1 MTYPRLFLTRPRRRA
16 LMIGLMALFGL
27 LTPAMLLY
35 SAGYR
40 YDKNTGRIKVTG
52 VISVAAEP
60 ADATLTINNIRLDK
74 RLPVE
79 LTNRAPGR
87 YQLRLDKPGYKSWE
101 KEITVESQQ
110 TTYVKEIR
118 LLRDQLPVPVEWAL
132 PATSSWQFSTAPD
145 GRYALAGALESGIE
159 TITLFDTE
167 NLKSQV
173 ISRRATS
180 EPSLLDWSPDSSR
193 LLLAARQKTGWRLIL
208 LSLADPNQTADYRWT
223 QNRPPRWQWSPANG
237 SVMFAPD
244 NRTIIRLNLAGA
256 ETIAAL
262 ATDTLWFVAGE
273 REVWSLDRLRP
284 SLPETIRLT
293 AIADL
298 NRERIIGRTE
308 NSLVVIKR
316 TGEDEPIET
325 IAAPQVRYNPATKE
339 WLAWSDF
346 ELWTIYENGGVR
358 LLNRAGERLR
368 DIQPLDETGVLLVVN
383 DRGLTAFNPGY
394 SVSHD
399 LFIGRVDS
407 AGVNQRQRLI
417 YFLGEV
423 GGRRGVFQL
432 GY

>member
-1 MTYPRLFLTRPRRRA
+1 MTYPRLWLIRPLRRA

-27 LTPAMLLY
+27 LTPAVLLY

-52 VISVAAEP
+52 VISIEAEP

-132 PATSSWQFSTAPD
+132 PETSSWRFLIAPD
-145 GRYALAGALESGIE
+145 GRYALASVIESGIE

-173 ISRRATS
+173 ISRRATN
-180 EPSLLDWSPDSSR
+180 EPTLLDWSPDSGM
-193 LLLAARQKTGWRLIL
+193 LLLAARQKTGWRLTL
-208 LSLADPNQTADYRWT
+208 LSLADPNQTADYRWM
-223 QNRPPRWQWSPANG
+223 QNRPPRWQWLPASG
-237 SVMFAPD
+237 SIMFAPD
-244 NRTIIRLNLAGA
+244 NRTIIGLSQAGA
-256 ETIAAL
+256 ETITAL
-262 ATDTLWFVAGE
+262 ATDTLWFVTGE

-293 AIADL
+293 AITDL

-308 NSLVVIKR
+308 NTLVVIKR
-316 TGEDEPIET
+316 TDDDEPIET

-346 ELWTIYENGGVR
+346 ELWTIYENGGIR
-358 LLNRAGERLR
+358 LLNRAGERVH
-368 DIQPLDETGVLLVVN
+368 DIQPLDKTGVLLVVS

-394 SVSHD
+394 AVSHD